1 MGTMSC
7 DVMEEV
13 RPVVRLAPLAIAWD
27 KKSTGEAAL
36 GMAGVI
42 SGGED
47 GLAPEEGEPARG
59 HAVMP
64 RQQMA
69 QWLRRARQRLG
80 QHPYHREDK
89 YLH

>member
-1 MGTMSC
+1 LCTFMMGTMSC

-13 RPVVRLAPLAIAWD
+13 WPIVRPAPLAIAWD
-27 KKSTGEAAL
+27 KKSTGAAAL

-47 GLAPEEGEPARG
+47 GLAPEEGELAGG
-59 HAVMP
+59 HAVVP

-69 QWLRRARQRLG
+69 QWLRRVR
-80 QHPYHREDK
+80 
-89 YLH
+89 

>member
-1 MGTMSC
+1 MSC
-7 DVMEEV
+7 DIVEEV
-13 RPVVRLAPLAIAWD
+13 RPVARLDPLAIAWD
-27 KKSTGEAAL
+27 KKSTGAVAL

-42 SGGED
+42 NGGED
-47 GLAPEEGEPARG
+47 DLAPKEGEPVGG